1 MNERIQWRDVPKMEA
16 AFTLFLLIL
25 TVNMFV
31 ATAWYPWLMA
41 IVPIPAFLFGMWARV
56 TWGDARENRDLRLFL
71 ANLRNEVLAD
81 YTARYAE
88 IRQRAAE
95 QMSGDD
101 DE

>member
-1 MNERIQWRDVPKMEA
+1 MA
-16 AFTLFLLIL
+16 AALTLFLLIL
-25 TVNMFV
+25 TVNMIV
-31 ATAWYPWLMA
+31 ASLWHPWFMSL
-41 IVPIPAFLFGMWARV
+41 VLVSAFLCGTWARV
-56 TWGDARENRDLRLFL
+56 TWSDTRENRELRLFL

-88 IRQRAAE
+88 MRQRAAE

>member
-1 MNERIQWRDVPKMEA
+1 MEA
-16 AFTLFLLIL
+16 ASTLFLLIL
-25 TVNMFV
+25 TVNMIV
-31 ATAWYPWLMA
+31 ATAWYPWFMPL
-41 IVPIPAFLFGMWARV
+41 VLVSAFLCGTWARV
-56 TWGDARENRDLRLFL
+56 TWDDARENRDLRLFL

-88 IRQRAAE
+88 MRQRAAE